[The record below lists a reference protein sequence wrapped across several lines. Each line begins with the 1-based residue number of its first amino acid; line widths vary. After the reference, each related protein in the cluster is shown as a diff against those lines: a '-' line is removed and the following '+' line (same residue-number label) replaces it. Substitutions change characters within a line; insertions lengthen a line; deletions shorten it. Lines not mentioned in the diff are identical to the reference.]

1 MWKMFTAMA
10 IAVLGML
17 SGCGDETSGSVRPE
31 SAPTSSPESTPTTPE
46 STPTTAESTPT
57 TAGSTPSTA
66 PAPPVSSDCDE
77 QQVLTA
83 IADSEAADPGGD
95 ITYLR
100 CLDGY
105 GWATYYL
112 ASVDESAIVLLSVA
126 PNSYRV
132 LNLGTSVCPLDHI
145 PADIAV
151 AIAPDDP
158 NVALDCE

>member
-1 MWKMFTAMA
+1 MWKMFTPMA

-17 SGCGDETSGSVRPE
+17 SGCGDETGGSVRPE
-31 SAPTSSPESTPTTPE
+31 SAPTSSPESTL
-46 STPTTAESTPT
+46 TTAESRPT
-57 TAGSTPSTA
+57 TAGSTPSAA

-77 QQVLTA
+77 QKVLTA
-83 IADSEAADPGGD
+83 IAASEAADPGGD

-158 NVALDCE
+158 YVVLDCE